1 MSPALKDVSALTAD
15 EAASE
20 LARLA
25 REIAQHDRLYYEQ
38 DAPKISDA
46 AYDALRARNTAIE
59 ARFPDLVRPDSP
71 SVRVGARPSDQ
82 FAEIIHAVP
91 MLSLGNA
98 FSEEDV
104 ADFAARVVKFLN
116 LKEEPAFTA
125 EPKIDGL
132 AISLRYE
139 DGVLVQAATRGDGRA
154 GENVT
159 ANIRTLPDIPERLT
173 GTAPGVLEVRGE
185 VYMSHADFAAL
196 NERQEAA
203 GKKTYMNPRNA
214 AAGSLRQI
222 DPSVTAR
229 RPLRFFA
236 YGWGELTEP
245 LAETQF
251 EALSRLKALGFP
263 VNADLV
269 LCADVAAMLT
279 HYRSLEARRAGL
291 GYDIDGVVYK
301 VDRLDWQ
308 ARLGFVARA
317 PRWAIAHKFSAEQA
331 MTLLNAIE
339 IQVGRTGALTPVAKL
354 EPVTVGGVVVSNATL
369 HNEDEIARK
378 DIRIGDTVVIQRAGD
393 VIPQV
398 VEVVL
403 ERRPEGSAAFAF
415 PHVCPCPLGT
425 PAEREVNPRTGE
437 RTVVRR
443 CSGEFACPYQ
453 RKEHLKHFVS
463 RKAFDIEGLG
473 EKQMIAFH
481 EAGEVNEPADIFTL
495 EARNSAGALVPPL
508 QEREGWG
515 EKSAAN
521 LFAAIEA
528 RRTLALSRF
537 INAMGVRH
545 VGEETARLLAR
556 TYGDWSAFRAA
567 ATAAAVPGSEAR
579 EAMLSVDGL
588 GDTAVDALGR
598 FFSEAHNSAA
608 LDRLLEQVTVEPEK
622 IETEESPVTGKTV
635 VFTGSLERFTRD
647 EAKARAQSLGAKV
660 AGAVSKNTDY
670 LVAGPGAGSKL
681 KKAQELGVQ
690 VLSEDEW
697 LSLIE
702 GA

>member
-1 MSPALKDVSALTAD
+1 MSPALKDVSALSAD

-25 REIAQHDRLYYEQ
+25 REIALHDRHYYEQ

-46 AYDALRARNTAIE
+46 AYDALRARNDAIE

-71 SVRVGARPSDQ
+71 SARVGAKPSGQ
-82 FAEIIHAVP
+82 FAEVVHAMP

-98 FSEEDV
+98 FSEEDA

-159 ANIRTLPDIPERLT
+159 ANIRTLKDIPERLT
-173 GTAPGVLEVRGE
+173 GAAPGVLEVRGE

-196 NERQEAA
+196 NERQAAA
-203 GKKTYMNPRNA
+203 GRKTYMNPRNA

-222 DPSVTAR
+222 DPAVTAQR
-229 RPLRFFA
+229 RLRFFA
-236 YGWGELTEP
+236 YGWGELSAP
-245 LAETQF
+245 LAATQF
-251 EALSRLKALGFP
+251 EALNRLKALGFP

-269 LCADVAAMLT
+269 RCPDVAAMLT

-331 MTLLNAIE
+331 MTVLNAID

-403 ERRPEGSAAFAF
+403 ERRPEGSAPFVF
-415 PHVCPCPLGT
+415 PKVCPCPLAT

-437 RTVVRR
+437 RNVVRR

-481 EAGEVNEPADIFTL
+481 EAGEVKEPADIFTL
-495 EARNSAGALVPPL
+495 EARNASGALVPPL
-508 QEREGWG
+508 QERDGWG
-515 EKSAAN
+515 ERSAAN
-521 LFAAIEA
+521 LFAAIDA
-528 RRTLALSRF
+528 RRTIALSRF

-556 TYGDWSAFRAA
+556 TYGDWPAFRAA
-567 ATAAAVPGSEAR
+567 AMAAAQPGSEAR
-579 EAMLSVDGL
+579 EAMLSIDGL

-598 FFSEAHNSAA
+598 FFSEAHNGAA
-608 LDRLLEQVTVEPEK
+608 LDRLLEQVTVKPEK
-622 IETEESPVTGKTV
+622 VETQESPVTGKTV

-660 AGAVSKNTDY
+660 AGAVSNNTDY

-690 VLSEDEW
+690 VLTEDEW
-697 LSLIE
+697 LALI
-702 GA
+702 A

>member
-25 REIAQHDRLYYEQ
+25 REIAQHDRLYYEK

-71 SVRVGARPSDQ
+71 SARVGARPSDQ
-82 FAEIIHAVP
+82 FAEVVHALP

-98 FSEEDV
+98 FSDEDV

-139 DGVLVQAATRGDGRA
+139 HGVLVQAATRGDGRA

-159 ANIRTLPDIPERLT
+159 ANIRTLDDIPERLT
-173 GTAPGVLEVRGE
+173 GAAPGVLEVRGE

-222 DPSVTAR
+222 DPSVTAQ

-245 LAETQF
+245 LADTQF
-251 EALSRLKALGFP
+251 EALKRLKFLGFP

-269 LCADVAAMLT
+269 LCADVAAMLS

-331 MTLLNAIE
+331 MTVLNAIE

-403 ERRPEGSAAFAF
+403 ERRPDGSEPFAF
-415 PHVCPCPLGT
+415 PKECPCPLAT

-481 EAGEVNEPADIFTL
+481 EAGEVKEPADIFTL
-495 EARNSAGALVPPL
+495 EARNGAGALVPPL
-508 QEREGWG
+508 QDREGWG

-567 ATAAAVPGSEAR
+567 ATAAGVPGSDAR

-598 FFSEAHNSAA
+598 FFSEAHNAAA

-681 KKAQELGVQ
+681 KKAEELGVQ
-690 VLSEDEW
+690 VLSEDDW
-697 LSLIE
+697 LALIE